1 MNLSSLSS
9 ADLDMILSAVMSS
22 DDENANLVAG
32 AVLKEKND
40 RKNGHGSIQTGY
52 QIELLDN
59 GTWKTIDKT
68 YFSIAVYSQ
77 FYSSVE
83 DAQKAVD
90 RINSKIK
97 NKVYE
102 YVKQQIKKSE
112 YRFVQVTTTR
122 KTV

>member
-1 MNLSSLSS
+1 MNLSSLSG
-9 ADLDMILSAVMSS
+9 ADLELLAAALMNT
-22 DDENANLVAG
+22 DDEKANEVYGHVA
-32 AVLKEKND
+32 KEISD
-40 RKNGHGSIQTGY
+40 RKTGHGSIKTGY
-52 QIELLDN
+52 QIELLEN
-59 GTWKTIDKT
+59 GKWKTIDKT

-77 FYSSVE
+77 FYAKVE

-97 NKVYE
+97 NKMFE
-102 YVKQQIKKSE
+102 YQGKQISKSE